1 MGGKG
6 DSGVGKMGGGPGEA
20 KPNDVE
26 IICVSKQS
34 RVYAENI
41 EDRMKNMGLAVDVL
55 FPNPDIPIGKV
66 LGNIAYR
73 GVMYAIVI
81 GPQNEEQYTLTL
93 NILQGQQQEHRNMPV
108 DDAITLISKN
118 FSKVIIEK
126 GSEAAGAGGNTHPS
140 DIKTILGFMV
150 ENRPLSLMEYDKMI
164 KYLVSQREGNL
175 REAYGDNIPAHLLH
189 PPVGPQQD
197 PASKAKQ
204 EELQQRVLNI
214 LNKPRQPAPNA
225 GMAGINPT
233 LQQAIDSLVKTG
245 PNLLSGLQGVK
256 AATPSLGGAP
266 TYNMGAGCS
275 TPGAKSFTG
284 SVGSHQGQ
292 GITDYG
298 GGQAY
303 GGYAGY

>member
-1 MGGKG
+1 M
-6 DSGVGKMGGGPGEA
+6 GGPGEA

-34 RVYAENI
+34 RIYAENI
-41 EDRMKNMGLAVDVL
+41 EDRMKNMGLGVDVL
-55 FPNPDIPIGKV
+55 FPNPDIPIDKV

-81 GPQNEEQYTLTL
+81 EPQNEEQYTLTL
-93 NILQGQQQEHRNMPV
+93 NILQGQQMAHRNMPV
-108 DDAITLISKN
+108 DEAFTLISKN

-126 GSEAAGAGGNTHPS
+126 GSEAAAAGGNTHPI

-150 ENRPLSLMEYDKMI
+150 EDRPISLMEYDKMI
-164 KYLVSQREGNL
+164 KYLVSKREGNL

-214 LNKPRQPAPNA
+214 LNKPRAPAPNA
-225 GMAGINPT
+225 GVPGINPT
-233 LQQAIDSLVKTG
+233 LQMAIESLVKTG

-256 AATPSLGGAP
+256 AGTPSLSSGAP
-266 TYNMGAGCS
+266 TYNMGPGCV

-284 SVGSHQGQ
+284 SQGSHQG
-292 GITDYG
+292 ISDYG
-298 GGQAY
+298 GGQQY
-303 GGYAGY
+303 GGYGGY

>member
-1 MGGKG
+1 MGKG
-6 DSGVGKMGGGPGEA
+6 DSVGGKMGGPGEA

-41 EDRMKNMGLAVDVL
+41 EDRMKNMGLGVDVL

-66 LGNIAYR
+66 ISNITSR

-81 GPQNEEQYTLTL
+81 APQNEEQYTLTL
-93 NILQGQQQEHRNMPV
+93 NILQGQQFQHMNMPV
-108 DDAITLISKN
+108 DDAIELISKN
-118 FSKVIIEK
+118 FSKAIIEK
-126 GSEAAGAGGNTHPS
+126 GSEAASAEGNSHPT

-150 ENRPLSLMEYDKMI
+150 ENRPISLMEYDKMI
-164 KYLVSQREGNL
+164 KYLVSKRESNL

-189 PPVGPQQD
+189 PPVGPHQD

-225 GMAGINPT
+225 AVPGINPT
-233 LQQAIDSLVKTG
+233 LQKAIESLVKTG
-245 PNLLSGLQGVK
+245 PNLLSGLQGVN
-256 AATPSLGGAP
+256 AGTPSMASGAP
-266 TYNMGAGCS
+266 TYNIGAGCA
-275 TPGAKSFTG
+275 TPGVNSFTG
-284 SVGSHQGQ
+284 SQGSQQ
-292 GITDYG
+292 GIADYG

-303 GGYAGY
+303 GGYGGY